1 MEHDATTFW
10 SDIKKYEDA
19 LAKDPGSYCFAP
31 LAELYR
37 KMGLLDEAITVAKK
51 GCDLH
56 PDYVGGHM
64 ALGRAFFEKGMKSE
78 SKEVLEKVVGF
89 TPDNLMALKILS
101 QIYAENGQNYAAEQT
116 IRMVLAQNPA
126 DSESQELLDS
136 LKKSPVQELSVTF
149 ETPDSSEGGE
159 SPASGAQ
166 SCELSLDDEEIIE
179 DAEII
184 EELTD
189 EEPAEVDFN
198 FTPPGEA
205 FSEPEKDDTAE
216 GKDPLITVTMAEL
229 YVSQGFI
236 KRALTIYRELLDTD
250 PENADWKNRLYE
262 LKAAIDEDTAIAR
275 GDVAAGK
282 TAEADSAQSPGQPD
296 FLMSEDEKT
305 LPAAPDTLVLGTL
318 EKWLETIRRK
328 R

>member
-1 MEHDATTFW
+1 MEHDATSFW
-10 SDIKKYEDA
+10 ADIKKYEDT

-37 KMGLLDEAITVAKK
+37 KMGLLDDAITVAKR

-64 ALGRAFFEKGMKSE
+64 ALGRAYFEKGMKSE

-116 IRMVLAQNPA
+116 IRLILVQNPA
-126 DSESQELLDS
+126 DRESQALLDS
-136 LKKSPVQELSVTF
+136 LKNSPAQELSVPF
-149 ETPDSSEGGE
+149 ETPDGKGG
-159 SPASGAQ
+159 G
-166 SCELSLDDEEIIE
+166 ELSLDDEEIIE

-184 EELTD
+184 EELTE
-189 EEPAEVDFN
+189 EEPGEEDLN

-205 FSEPEKDDTAE
+205 FSAPEKDNSTE
-216 GKDPLITVTMAEL
+216 ERDPLLTVTMAEL
-229 YVSQGFI
+229 YVSQGFL
-236 KRALTIYRELLDTD
+236 KRALTIYRELLETD
-250 PENADWKNRLYE
+250 PDNTDWRKRLYE
-262 LKAAIDEDTAIAR
+262 LKVAIDEDTASAR
-275 GDVAAGK
+275 EEVADGK
-282 TAEADSAQSPGQPD
+282 TAEPDSTQSPDQAE
-296 FLMSEDEKT
+296 FLISDRET
-305 LPAAPDTLVLGTL
+305 ILPVAPDTKVLGTL